1 MPYID
6 KNDRPDAWEGILK
19 NSGALNYAIHQTIN
33 EYFEQNGRNYQ
44 TMNDVVGVLECA
56 KMELYRR
63 IISDYE
69 DIKIREHGD
78 CRPYVNWIKDWHKLK

>member
-19 NSGALNYAIHQTIN
+19 DSGALNYTIHQTIN

-69 DIKIREHGD
+69 DIKIRENGD

>member
-19 NSGALNYAIHQTIN
+19 DSGALNYAIHQTIN

-56 KMELYRR
+56 RWSCIEGSSQTTKTSKSERME
-63 IISDYE
+63 IVDHMST
-69 DIKIREHGD
+69 G
-78 CRPYVNWIKDWHKLK
+78 